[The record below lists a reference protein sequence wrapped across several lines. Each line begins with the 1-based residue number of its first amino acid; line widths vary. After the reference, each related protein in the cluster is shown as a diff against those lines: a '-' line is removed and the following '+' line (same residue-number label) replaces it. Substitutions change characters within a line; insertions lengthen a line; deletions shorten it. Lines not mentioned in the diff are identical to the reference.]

1 MKKNVLWMTILMAV
15 LTVNTMAQTIK
26 KDSLSKIPLGSRMDF
41 RMDFSNATIHD
52 RTETEFAK
60 YEKDWEIDKPS
71 IVEKF
76 RSSANLVLDKEL
88 KFGDYPD
95 ADYQIVITVKS
106 ITTNGFM
113 TCDALLKNKQGIVF
127 FNVENLKG
135 NSDSFFTPGTKLAR
149 IKIWAALTGGALG
162 KMMKSRL

>member
-26 KDSLSKIPLGSRMDF
+26 KDSLSKIPLGSRVDF
-41 RMDFSNATIHD
+41 RMDFSGATIHD
-52 RTETEFAK
+52 RTEKEFAK

-88 KFGDYPD
+88 
-95 ADYQIVITVKS
+95 
-106 ITTNGFM
+106 
-113 TCDALLKNKQGIVF
+113 
-127 FNVENLKG
+127 
-135 NSDSFFTPGTKLAR
+135 
-149 IKIWAALTGGALG
+149 
-162 KMMKSRL
+162 

>member
-1 MKKNVLWMTILMAV
+1 MDDNPDGCLDDEYHGSDHQERQPVE
-15 LTVNTMAQTIK
+15 
-26 KDSLSKIPLGSRMDF
+26 DSAWIAGGLSDGLLECF
-41 RMDFSNATIHD
+41 
-52 RTETEFAK
+52 
-60 YEKDWEIDKPS
+60 
-71 IVEKF
+71 
-76 RSSANLVLDKEL
+76 DKEL

-113 TCDALLKNKQGIVF
+113 TCDALLKNKQGTVF

>member
-26 KDSLSKIPLGSRMDF
+26 KDSLSRIPLGSRVDF
-41 RMDFSNATIHD
+41 RMDFSSATIHD

-88 KFGDYPD
+88 KFGEYPD
-95 ADYQIVITVKS
+95 ADYLGIDISADAVALARENAVRCGLAESVK
-106 ITTNGFM
+106 FA
-113 TCDALLKNKQGIVF
+113 ALLKVWLYLIDIF
-127 FNVENLKG
+127 
-135 NSDSFFTPGTKLAR
+135 S
-149 IKIWAALTGGALG
+149 
-162 KMMKSRL
+162 